1 MLGAFLMGGGGAGD
15 LGVETCDGGGGG
27 GAFPLPGGG
36 GGGPCLMEGGPLT
49 GPPDGGGGNGLDPVP
64 DGGGGRG
71 LELSEDG
78 LFANGGGGGGAEL
91 SGKEGLF
98 PCGGGGGAI
107 PAALHG
113 GGGSGL
119 ELPRAA
125 GGSEVPDVLGE
136 GGLNPGGFMA
146 GPLAPA
152 NDQCQLSILTLLAL
166 CYFKLLLFYLFT
178 SCPRSASFC
187 R

>member
-1 MLGAFLMGGGGAGD
+1 
-15 LGVETCDGGGGG
+15 
-27 GAFPLPGGG
+27 
-36 GGGPCLMEGGPLT
+36 MEGGPLT

-98 PCGGGGGAI
+98 PSGGGGGAI
-107 PAALHG
+107 PAALPG
-113 GGGSGL
+113 GRGSGL
-119 ELPRAA
+119 ELPLGA

-166 CYFKLLLFYLFT
+166 CYFKLLLFYSFT